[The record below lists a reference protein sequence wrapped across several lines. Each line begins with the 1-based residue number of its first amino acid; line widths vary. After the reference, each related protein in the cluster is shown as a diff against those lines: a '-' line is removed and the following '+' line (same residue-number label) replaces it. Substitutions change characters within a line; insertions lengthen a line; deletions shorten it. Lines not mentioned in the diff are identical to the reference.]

1 MRLRPA
7 ALRTEARRII
17 ASPMIKAI
25 TGLAWCA
32 GTGSFERE
40 EGDDEAEVA
49 VAVIVS
55 M

>member
-1 MRLRPA
+1 M
-7 ALRTEARRII
+7 RTEARRII
-17 ASPMIKAI
+17 ASPIIKAI

-49 VAVIVS
+49 AAVIVS